1 MKILDITPVEILDST
16 PVEILDSTPVEILDS
31 TPVEILDST
40 PVEILDSTPV
50 EILDI
55 TPVEILDSTP
65 VEILDSTP
73 VEILDGTPVEILD
86 STPVEILDSTPV
98 EILDSTPVEILDS
111 TPVEILDSTPV
122 EILDSTPVEILD
134 STPVEILD
142 STPVEILDSTSVEI
156 LDSTP
161 VEILD
166 STPVEILDSTPV
178 EILDSTPVEILDST
192 PADILDSTLVE
203 IQDSALAATHA
214 HCTERGVPS
223 RGNVSLAVDLFFYV
237 GVTVNEFFALQNPTA
252 KIWYVIT
259 APYVDD
265 TDSLVTILSERY
277 KNLEVV
283 GDDLDKMFT
292 GTPLEKL
299 FKSGKWTR
307 NTPWPANNLSNLLRN
322 VLLWRWGGLNADT
335 DCICVRNVT
344 HLRNTLS
351 YDEKDRVANNAI
363 MHFEARHRFVL
374 ATMEYLKRNFKVATW
389 HVNGPGAASHIVQ
402 ELCGT
407 KDLSQLL
414 SRKCDSVE
422 LMPLKNMQL
431 YNWKEWENFF
441 EKGKG
446 RKFIEDHKD
455 AYILHMY
462 NKLSKKRAVEI
473 GSQTIYD
480 SVASVVCPLTYEAA
494 KRRAYFF

>member
-1 MKILDITPVEILDST
+1 MRSITLSNPVIRFSTYSSGHTVILYTSPQPSDKYQRTLNKTADCSDGNIGDFTSGVSSAAPHCSRCARYKKGGSFSRRWLVESDLVAAPQEQVQAPSGDIVLVRMSLCMTRQKCVLLSIVLSTGSIILYSMVNGGPVTLLRTELRLDTPQETTEIYERENTQKLEEWQRALCKSSVTDEPEYSQTLTLPMLARDITPNASDYNVYLSETGCNPRPLYRAWC
-16 PVEILDSTPVEILDS
+16 
-31 TPVEILDST
+31 
-40 PVEILDSTPV
+40 
-50 EILDI
+50 
-55 TPVEILDSTP
+55 
-65 VEILDSTP
+65 
-73 VEILDGTPVEILD
+73 
-86 STPVEILDSTPV
+86 
-98 EILDSTPVEILDS
+98 
-111 TPVEILDSTPV
+111 
-122 EILDSTPVEILD
+122 
-134 STPVEILD
+134 
-142 STPVEILDSTSVEI
+142 SVE
-156 LDSTP
+156 S
-161 VEILD
+161 
-166 STPVEILDSTPV
+166 
-178 EILDSTPVEILDST
+178 
-192 PADILDSTLVE
+192 
-203 IQDSALAATHA
+203 
-214 HCTERGVPS
+214 
-223 RGNVSLAVDLFFYV
+223 
-237 GVTVNEFFALQNPTA
+237 FALQNPTA

-283 GDDLDKMFT
+283 GADLDKMFT

-431 YNWKEWENFF
+431 YNWKEWKNFF

-446 RKFIEDHKD
+446 SKFTEDHKD